1 MGLLDYITSSNTKK
15 LESKISK
22 LEKQLEICNQNLIE
36 KQKHIDRTNAYW
48 KKKVFALRSQIDKN

>member
-1 MGLLDYITSSNTKK
+1 MGLLDYITGSNTKK

-22 LEKQLEICNQNLIE
+22 LEKQLEICNQKLIE
-36 KQKHIDRTNAYW
+36 KQEHIDRTNAYW